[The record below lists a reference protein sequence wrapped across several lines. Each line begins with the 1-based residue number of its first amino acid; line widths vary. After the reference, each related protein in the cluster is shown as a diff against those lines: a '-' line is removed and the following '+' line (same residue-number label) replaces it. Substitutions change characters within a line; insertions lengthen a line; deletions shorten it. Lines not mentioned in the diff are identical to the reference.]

1 MKAYPKGAVSGAAA
15 GVGKLKIVKPLES
28 VPMTDGEKL
37 AWERFIVPAQQ
48 AIQAVQ
54 IALGAAQELL
64 VTGMMEAHSMRP
76 EDGWVLNAER
86 RAFERYP
93 ERKG

>member
-1 MKAYPKGAVSGAAA
+1 MKLKHRAATA
-15 GVGKLKIVKPLES
+15 APKIVKPLES
-28 VPMTDGEKL
+28 EPMTDGEKL

-64 VTGMMEAHSMRP
+64 VTGMMAAHSIEP

-93 ERKG
+93 EPKG